1 MTTPNTP
8 YHDPKREISGL
19 TAAVEKRALVWLAAR
34 LPAWVMPDHLT
45 ALGLLALLVGGLAY
59 VWSASH
65 PWLLFAVNLALVV
78 NWFGDSL
85 DGTLARYRQKQRPRF
100 GYYVDHVVDAF
111 GALFLLGGLI
121 LSGLVTPGVATTLLV
136 VYYLFGINTYL
147 ATHVLG
153 RFKISFGPVGGTELR
168 LLLAAL
174 NTVVFFLPRFSV
186 QGTEGL
192 VFDVAVIVAI
202 VALSITLVRSVV
214 QVTHTLFV
222 EERV

>member
-1 MTTPNTP
+1 MTTNTP
-8 YHDPKREISGL
+8 YQDPKREIAGL
-19 TAAVEKRALVWLAAR
+19 TAAIEKRALIWLAAH
-34 LPAWVMPDHLT
+34 LPEWVMPDHLT

-59 VWSASH
+59 AWSGSVPA
-65 PWLLFAVNLALVV
+65 LLFVVNGALVV

-121 LSGLVTPGVATTLLV
+121 LSGLVTPAVGATLLV
-136 VYYLFGINTYL
+136 AYYLFGINSYL

-153 RFKISFGPVGGTELR
+153 RFKLSFGPVGGTELR
-168 LLLAAL
+168 ILLAAV
-174 NTVVFFLPRFSV
+174 NTVVYAMPGFHAFGRDWLLFDI
-186 QGTEGL
+186 L
-192 VFDVAVIVAI
+192 VVGAT
-202 VALSITLVRSVV
+202 VALCITLLRSVA
-214 QVTHTLFV
+214 QVTHTLYV

>member
-1 MTTPNTP
+1 MSTNTP
-8 YHDPKREISGL
+8 YQDPKREIAGL
-19 TAAVEKRALVWLAAR
+19 TAAVEKKALLWFAAR
-34 LPAWVMPDHLT
+34 LPEWVMPDHLT

-59 VWSASH
+59 IWSNSIPA
-65 PWLLFAVNLALVV
+65 LLFVVNAALVV

-121 LSGLVTPGVATTLLV
+121 LSGLVTPAVAATLLV
-136 VYYLFGINTYL
+136 TYYLFGINSYL

-153 RFKISFGPVGGTELR
+153 RFKLSFGPVGGTELR
-168 LLLAAL
+168 ILLAAV
-174 NTVVFFLPRFSV
+174 NTVVYAMPSFHAFGHDWL
-186 QGTEGL
+186 L
-192 VFDVAVIVAI
+192 FDVLVIGAT
-202 VALSITLVRSVV
+202 VALSITLLRSVI
-214 QVTHTLFV
+214 QVTHTLYV